1 MLFAGFQPIAQKS
14 ACIASFH
21 DRFAIIKVN
30 HPFGGGTVGE
40 LSRRRTIEMKWKGRT
55 RSANVED
62 RRGMGGSS
70 VGKIGTLGGG
80 FGIVMILLYMLM
92 GGNPADLM
100 FQSQSIDPGQESY
113 YQETAEEKELAEF
126 VSVVLADTEYVWN
139 GIFSESDLD
148 YREPQLVLYSGFVQ
162 SACGTAGSSSGP
174 FYCPDDDKVYIDLQF
189 FQDMKTTLDAPGDFA
204 MAYVIA
210 HEVGHHVQNQL
221 GIMDQVRE
229 LRFRLSQT
237 EYNKLSVRLEL
248 QADYL
253 AGVWAH
259 YVEDMDLLEQG
270 DIEEALNA
278 ASAVGDDR
286 IQKQYQGYIVPD
298 SFTHGTS
305 AQRVRWFMAGFEEG
319 DLDLWDTFR
328 VPENEL

>member
-1 MLFAGFQPIAQKS
+1 
-14 ACIASFH
+14 
-21 DRFAIIKVN
+21 
-30 HPFGGGTVGE
+30 
-40 LSRRRTIEMKWKGRT
+40 
-55 RSANVED
+55 
-62 RRGMGGSS
+62 
-70 VGKIGTLGGG
+70 
-80 FGIVMILLYMLM
+80 
-92 GGNPADLM
+92 
-100 FQSQSIDPGQESY
+100 
-113 YQETAEEKELAEF
+113 
-126 VSVVLADTEYVWN
+126 
-139 GIFSESDLD
+139 
-148 YREPQLVLYSGFVQ
+148 
-162 SACGTAGSSSGP
+162 
-174 FYCPDDDKVYIDLQF
+174 
-189 FQDMKTTLDAPGDFA
+189 MKTTLDAPGDFA